1 MNWFLSSE
9 YPQVILF
16 LTLAIVL
23 SGVADYLE
31 YLT

>member
-16 LTLAIVL
+16 LTLAIAL

-31 YLT
+31 YLA